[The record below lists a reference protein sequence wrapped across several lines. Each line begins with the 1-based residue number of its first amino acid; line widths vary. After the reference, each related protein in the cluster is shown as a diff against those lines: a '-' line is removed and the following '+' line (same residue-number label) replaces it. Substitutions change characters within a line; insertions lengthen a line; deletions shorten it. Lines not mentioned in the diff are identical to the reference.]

1 MHSPLPDGTVIQN
14 RYRVERVL
22 GQGGFGRTYLA
33 IDTNRFN
40 EFCVL
45 KEFAPQDQSTANLRK
60 AEDLFTREAGV
71 LYQLRHPQIPRFRE
85 MFRVHYLNRELLFLA
100 QDYIEGTT
108 YEALMDSRQGQG
120 FSEAE
125 ILQLLHQILPV
136 LTYIHSAGIVHRDI
150 APDNIILRSTDQQPV
165 LIDFGVVKAL
175 ANKLAQPAAHYSS
188 HTLVGKPGY
197 ASPEQLQA
205 GTANPSSDLYALAV
219 TCIVLLTGREPQS
232 LYDPV
237 TLTWLWQQYATVNPE
252 LTFVLNRL
260 LSYKPSDRYPSAN
273 DVLAVL
279 SPLKIQPV
287 PVARS
292 AAPVPTSLT
301 QQNTLALVGRRRA
314 TTVVKNNSA
323 GQSAGSPHQ
332 QIQQTGRSPNLL
344 NAILHTPVWMV
355 KGTAYLIGS
364 TVRGVFGIIKFTV
377 WGTLKLIYRLIIF
390 GLVIALLA
398 WAVPQILA
406 LVPKIAPALKL
417 AQGSKPTAKQSQG
430 SDLETRCKELGLDYA
445 AFVRSVNDQFYTK
458 YPDQKGKLLSSDE
471 KDQGMRDEW
480 NTIADELLKKSGQGG
495 DDAGTLRR
503 NRQFVKKVAESE

>member
-14 RYRVERVL
+14 RYRIERVL

-45 KEFAPQDQSTANLRK
+45 KEFAPQDQSATNLRK

-71 LYQLRHPQIPRFRE
+71 LYQLRHAQIPRFRE
-85 MFRVHYLNRELLFLA
+85 MFRVHYLDRELLFLA
-100 QDYIEGTT
+100 QDYIDGIT

-175 ANKLAQPAAHYSS
+175 ANRLAQPAVS

-219 TCIVLLTGREPQS
+219 TCIVLLTGRDPKS

-237 TLTWLWQQYATVNPE
+237 TLTWIWQRHAAVSPA
-252 LTFVLNRL
+252 LASVLNRL
-260 LSYKPSDRYPSAN
+260 LSYKPSDRYPAAA

-279 SPLKIQPV
+279 SPLKVQSIPLAQPV
-287 PVARS
+287 A
-292 AAPVPTSLT
+292 VPPSLT
-301 QQNTLALVGRRRA
+301 QQNTVALVGRRRA
-314 TTVVKNNSA
+314 TTVVKSNPAQGLSQKA
-323 GQSAGSPHQ
+323 HQ
-332 QIQQTGRSPNLL
+332 PPQTGQRSPLHALL
-344 NAILHTPVWMV
+344 YAPVWIV
-355 KGTAYLIGS
+355 KGTAYLIGA
-364 TVRGVFGIIKFTV
+364 TIRGVFGVIKFTV
-377 WGTLKLIYRLIIF
+377 WGIFQLIYRLIIF
-390 GLVIALLA
+390 GLVMALLA

-406 LVPKIAPALKL
+406 LVPGFGPALKL
-417 AQGSKPTAKQSQG
+417 AQGSKSTQKPPQG
-430 SDLETRCKELGLDYA
+430 DDLETRCQKLGLDYA

-458 YPDQKGKLLSSDE
+458 YPDRKGKLLSGDD
-471 KDQGMRDEW
+471 KDKEMRDEW
-480 NTIADELLKKSGQGG
+480 YAIADELLKKSAKG
-495 DDAGTLRR
+495 DAESTSPR
-503 NRQFVKKVAESE
+503 NPNFFKKVAESE

>member
-14 RYRVERVL
+14 RYRIERVL

-45 KEFAPQDQSTANLRK
+45 KEFAPQDQSATNLRK

-85 MFRVHYLNRELLFLA
+85 MFRVHYLDRELLFLA

-120 FSEAE
+120 FSEIE

-175 ANKLAQPAAHYSS
+175 ANKLAQPAASS
-188 HTLVGKPGY
+188 YTLVGKPGY

-219 TCIVLLTGREPQS
+219 TCVVLLTGRDPKS

-237 TLTWLWQQYATVNPE
+237 SLMWIWQRYVTVSPAVAS
-252 LTFVLNRL
+252 VLNRL

-279 SPLKIQPV
+279 SPIKIQST
-287 PVARS
+287 PVAQ
-292 AAPVPTSLT
+292 PVTVPTSLT
-301 QQNTLALVGRRRA
+301 QQNTVALVGRRRA
-314 TTVVKNNSA
+314 TTVVGNPA
-323 GQSAGSPHQ
+323 GQAISPNSQQ
-332 QIQQTGRSPNLL
+332 QIQQRRSPNLL
-344 NAILHTPVWMV
+344 NAILYVPVWIV
-355 KGTAYLIGS
+355 KGTAYAIGA
-364 TVRGVFGIIKFTV
+364 TVRGVFGIVKFTV
-377 WGTLKLIYRLIIF
+377 WGIFQLIYRLIIF
-390 GLVIALLA
+390 CLVIALLA

-406 LVPKIAPALKL
+406 LVPGIAPALKL
-417 AQGSKPTAKQSQG
+417 AQGSKPTGEQPQG
-430 SDLETRCKELGLDYA
+430 NDLETRCKELGLDYA
-445 AFVRSVNDQFYTK
+445 AFVRSVNNQFYTK

-471 KDQGMRDEW
+471 KDQAMRDEW
-480 NTIADELLKKSGQGG
+480 NAIADDLLEKSGKG
-495 DDAGTLRR
+495 DGDEGNLLRDR
-503 NRQFVKKVAESE
+503 PLVKKVAESE